1 MTHSTS
7 SDSESSSRSG
17 RVNLKTRKKKKKKP
31 LLSPQTSINNIW
43 RCFSSPRPQQALAIL
58 PLDQP
63 EKAAP
68 NGNHSNELLTEG
80 RLRAVT
86 QCQRKV
92 NEIVKECKRVNMR
105 YRDHDWDLL
114 FDFADQGH
122 CLNGLR
128 QTIFDLGEVSCLDTE
143 SNAPGAVKRVHEI
156 FSLPTFMKNVDG
168 GDVKQGKLSNCWFVA
183 GLTALANLEHGL
195 TQTCAAHDTGV
206 GVYGFVFYR
215 DGAWTYTIIDDTL
228 YLQSPCWDSPSLQR
242 ALLQQTDRVDA
253 ESEYKRTYQTGSK
266 ALFFA
271 QCRDQNETWVPLI
284 EKAYAKA
291 HGDYAALACGWV
303 GEGLEDLSGGVTTQ
317 LFTSDILDPDVFW
330 ADELSKVNQEFLFGA
345 STGILDGGYG
355 ERDGIS
361 EGHAYIVVAAH
372 TLKSGKRLLKIRNP
386 WAHARKGIWEGA
398 WSDGSKEWTAEVQ
411 QELGH
416 RFGGDSVFWI
426 SFEDFLRKYS
436 HLDRTKLFR
445 DVDWRCTQSWISIN
459 VPWRAC
465 YQDRFRIILTKES
478 PAVVTVSQLDGRYF
492 NGLHGQY
499 SFCISFRIYHE
510 ADSGVRRCVAQ
521 SHGNYLMTRSASV
534 ELPELTPGTYTIC
547 TRVDAERDTSL
558 ESVEDV
564 IKQECRARTENLK
577 LAQVGFAYDLAH
589 KKAEAYTSEVKRLE
603 KIKDRERASK
613 CRQEE
618 RRRRWEERHI
628 KRVLTKKQKQKNKG
642 KQRTRCKVHKE
653 TDSASNKEPLISTHT
668 GAGAL
673 MRNANADVE
682 GTGDYTLLGG
692 VEKGTVQQ
700 EIIVGSH
707 TGDGMVIR
715 SCHGRLVGAEESPVK
730 PVPVSTSSRLGER
743 LPGSSFWDSAGDS
756 SDSPIGEWEELYNTD
771 DTTHSLE
778 KESRDEPRR
787 NTRCEHAVRGALVG
801 ESTDSDNSSEDETPS
816 PWNAVCIVGVRVYSK
831 DKAITLQTLFD

>member
-1 MTHSTS
+1 MTAFYLHLTQ
-7 SDSESSSRSG
+7 R
-17 RVNLKTRKKKKKKP
+17 
-31 LLSPQTSINNIW
+31 
-43 RCFSSPRPQQALAIL
+43 ALREA
-58 PLDQP
+58 
-63 EKAAP
+63 
-68 NGNHSNELLTEG
+68 
-80 RLRAVT
+80 
-86 QCQRKV
+86 CQRKV

-105 YRDHDWDLL
+105 YRDRDWDLL

-128 QTIFDLGEVSCLDTE
+128 QTIFDLGEISCLDTE
-143 SNAPGAVKRVHEI
+143 PNAP
-156 FSLPTFMKNVDG
+156 
-168 GDVKQGKLSNCWFVA
+168 
-183 GLTALANLEHGL
+183 GLTALANLEYGL
-195 TQTCAAHDTGV
+195 TQTCAAHDTEV

-215 DGAWTYTIIDDTL
+215 DGAWAYTIIDDTL

-317 LFTSDILDPDVFW
+317 LLTSDILDPDVFW

-361 EGHAYIVVAAH
+361 EGHAYIVVAVH

-416 RFGGDSVFWI
+416 RF
-426 SFEDFLRKYS
+426 DFLRKYS
-436 HLDRTKLFR
+436 HLDRTRLFR
-445 DVDWRCTQSWISIN
+445 DVDWRCSQSWISIN

-465 YQDRFRIILTKES
+465 HQDRFRIVLTKES
-478 PAVVTVSQLDGRYF
+478 PVVVAVSQLDRRYF

-499 SFCISFRIYHE
+499 SHDNS
-510 ADSGVRRCVAQ
+510 
-521 SHGNYLMTRSASV
+521 LMTRSASV
-534 ELPELTPGTYTIC
+534 ELPKLIPGTYTIC

-564 IKQECRARTENLK
+564 IKQECRARTENVK
-577 LAQVGFAYDLAH
+577 LAQVGFAYDVAH
-589 KKAEAYTSEVKRLE
+589 KKAEAYISEASRLD

-613 CRQEE
+613 CRREE

-628 KRVLTKKQKQKNKG
+628 KRVLTKKQKQKNKN
-642 KQRTRCKVHKE
+642 KQRTRCKAHKE
-653 TDSASNKEPLISTHT
+653 IDSASNKEPLTSAQT
-668 GAGAL
+668 GAGPL
-673 MRNANADVE
+673 TKNANADVE
-682 GTGDYTLLGG
+682 GTRGCTLPGD
-692 VEKGTVQQ
+692 VEKGTAQQ
-700 EIIVGSH
+700 EIIVQRH
-707 TGDGMVIR
+707 AEDGKVIR
-715 SCHGRLVGAEESPVK
+715 SCSCHERLVEEEGSSAK
-730 PVPVSTSSRLGER
+730 PVSATMSSRDDEHL
-743 LPGSSFWDSAGDS
+743 LGSSFRDSAGDS
-756 SDSPIGEWEELYNTD
+756 SDSPISEWEELYNTD

-778 KESRDEPRR
+778 KESRDGPRR
-787 NTRCEHAVRGALVG
+787 NTRCEHDVRKALVG

-816 PWNAVCIVGVRVYSK
+816 PWSAVCIVGVRVYSK
-831 DKAITLQTLFD
+831 DEALTLQTLFD

>member
-43 RCFSSPRPQQALAIL
+43 RCFSSPRPQQALTIL

-63 EKAAP
+63 EKAAL
-68 NGNHSNELLTEG
+68 NGNHSDELLTEG

-105 YRDHDWDLL
+105 YRDRDWDLV

-128 QTIFDLGEVSCLDTE
+128 QTMFDLGETTCLDTE
-143 SNAPGAVKRVHEI
+143 PNAPGAVKRVHEI
-156 FSLPTFMKNVDG
+156 FSLPTFMENVDG
-168 GDVKQGKLSNCWFVA
+168 GDVKQGKLGNCWFVA
-183 GLTALANLEHGL
+183 GLTALANLEYGL
-195 TQTCAAHDTGV
+195 TQTCAAHDTEV

-215 DGAWTYTIIDDTL
+215 DGAWMYTIIDDTL

-317 LFTSDILDPDVFW
+317 LFTSDILDPDLFW
-330 ADELSKVNQEFLFGA
+330 VDELSKVNQEFLFGA

-361 EGHAYIVVAAH
+361 EGHAYLVVAAH
-372 TLKSGKRLLKIRNP
+372 TLKSGKRLLKICNP

-411 QELGH
+411 QELGY

-436 HLDRTKLFR
+436 HLDRTRLFR
-445 DVDWRCTQSWISIN
+445 EVDWRCSQSWISIN

-465 YQDRFRIILTKES
+465 HQDRFRIVLKKES
-478 PAVVTVSQLDGRYF
+478 PVVVAVSQLDRRYF

-499 SFCISFRIYHE
+499 AFRLSFRVYRD

-521 SHGNYLMTRSASV
+521 SHDNSLMTRSASV
-534 ELPELTPGTYTIC
+534 ELPKLIPGTYTIC

-564 IKQECRARTENLK
+564 IKQECRARTENVK
-577 LAQVGFAYDLAH
+577 LAQVGFAYDVAH
-589 KKAEAYTSEVKRLE
+589 KKAEAYISEASRLD

-613 CRQEE
+613 CRREE

-628 KRVLTKKQKQKNKG
+628 KQVLTKKQKQKNKN
-642 KQRTRCKVHKE
+642 KQRTRCKAHKE
-653 TDSASNKEPLISTHT
+653 IDSAPNKEPLTS
-668 GAGAL
+668 AQ
-673 MRNANADVE
+673 
-682 GTGDYTLLGG
+682 TGD
-692 VEKGTVQQ
+692 VEKGTAQQ
-700 EIIVGSH
+700 EIIVQRH
-707 TGDGMVIR
+707 AEDGKVIR
-715 SCHGRLVGAEESPVK
+715 SCSCHERLVEEEGSSAK
-730 PVPVSTSSRLGER
+730 PVSVTMSSRDDEHL
-743 LPGSSFWDSAGDS
+743 LGSSFWDSAGDS
-756 SDSPIGEWEELYNTD
+756 SDSPISEWEELYNTD
-771 DTTHSLE
+771 DATHSLE
-778 KESRDEPRR
+778 KESRDGPRR
-787 NTRCEHAVRGALVG
+787 NTRY
-801 ESTDSDNSSEDETPS
+801 SDNSSEDETPS
-816 PWNAVCIVGVRVYSK
+816 PWSAVCIVGVRVYSK
-831 DKAITLQTLFD
+831 DEALTLQTLFD

>member
-1 MTHSTS
+1 MLLEPPPSTS
-7 SDSESSSRSG
+7 PG
-17 RVNLKTRKKKKKKP
+17 NP
-31 LLSPQTSINNIW
+31 
-43 RCFSSPRPQQALAIL
+43 AIGSTL
-58 PLDQP
+58 
-63 EKAAP
+63 
-68 NGNHSNELLTEG
+68 
-80 RLRAVT
+80 
-86 QCQRKV
+86 
-92 NEIVKECKRVNMR
+92 
-105 YRDHDWDLL
+105 
-114 FDFADQGH
+114 
-122 CLNGLR
+122 
-128 QTIFDLGEVSCLDTE
+128 FDLGETSCLDTE
-143 SNAPGAVKRVHEI
+143 PNAPGAVKRVHEI

-183 GLTALANLEHGL
+183 SLTALANLEYGL
-195 TQTCAAHDTGV
+195 TQICAAHDTEV

-253 ESEYKRTYQTGSK
+253 ESEYKTTYQTGSK

-303 GEGLEDLSGGVTTQ
+303 GEGLEDLSGGVATQ
-317 LFTSDILDPDVFW
+317 LFTSDILDPDLFW

-436 HLDRTKLFR
+436 HLDRTRLFR

-465 YQDRFRIILTKES
+465 HQDRFRIVLTKES
-478 PAVVTVSQLDGRYF
+478 PVVFAVSQLGKRYF

-499 SFCISFRIYHE
+499 SFRLSFRIYHE

-521 SHGNYLMTRSASV
+521 THGNYLMTRSASV
-534 ELPELTPGTYTIC
+534 ELPTLTPGTYTIC

-564 IKQECRARTENLK
+564 IKQECRARTENFK
-577 LAQVGFAYDLAH
+577 LAQVGSAYDFAH
-589 KKAEAYTSEVKRLE
+589 KKAEAYINEANRLD
-603 KIKDRERASK
+603 KIKNRERASK

-618 RRRRWEERHI
+618 RHRRWKERHM
-628 KRVLTKKQKQKNKG
+628 KRVLSKKQKQKNKN
-642 KQRTRCKVHKE
+642 KQRTRCKAHKE
-653 TDSASNKEPLISTHT
+653 IDSASNQEPLTSTQT

-673 MRNANADVE
+673 TRNTNADVE
-682 GTGDYTLLGG
+682 GTRGRTLPGG
-692 VEKGTVQQ
+692 VEKGTIQQ
-700 EIIVGSH
+700 EAIDQCH
-707 TGDGMVIR
+707 RGDGSVIR
-715 SCHGRLVGAEESPVK
+715 SCHERLMEEQGSSAK
-730 PVPVSTSSRLGER
+730 PVSVTKSSRGDEHLLGTA
-743 LPGSSFWDSAGDS
+743 LWDSTGDS

-771 DTTHSLE
+771 DATHSLE
-778 KESRDEPRR
+778 KESRYGLRR
-787 NTRCEHAVRGALVG
+787 NTRCEHDLREALVG
-801 ESTDSDNSSEDETPS
+801 ESTDSDNSSEDKTPS
-816 PWNAVCIVGVRVYSK
+816 PWSAVCIVGVRVYSK
-831 DKAITLQTLFD
+831 DEALTLQTLFD